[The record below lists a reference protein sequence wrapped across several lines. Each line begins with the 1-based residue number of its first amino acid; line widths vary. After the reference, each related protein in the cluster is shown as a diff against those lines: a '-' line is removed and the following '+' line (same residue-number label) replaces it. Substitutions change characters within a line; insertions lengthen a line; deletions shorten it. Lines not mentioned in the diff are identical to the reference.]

1 MILHIVV
8 LLLLYIIICQSQ
20 SIATIPYAL
29 YDSYVWTNTSAIYM
43 KANIY
48 VTSYASLNFIICS
61 SSPTANLE
69 NEFGFFVVDTSGN
82 NNFIPG
88 GVGRLAVYNGK
99 RTVTLGIYYS
109 SGTVP
114 LNTTVTVTASRT
126 AAGVWSMTIAG
137 QSQTVTK
144 ATMPVYPTA
153 VFGNVNIPVYVGA
166 DWTQYKQFSGYV
178 SNVVLSGGTST
189 GPSPTVGISILLKL
203 S

>member
-20 SIATIPYAL
+20 SITTIPYAL
-29 YDSYVWTNTSAIYM
+29 YDSYVWTSTSDIYM

-48 VTSYASLNFIICS
+48 LTSYASLNFIICS
-61 SSPTANLE
+61 SSPTFTANLE
-69 NEFGFFVVDTSGN
+69 NEFGFFVVDTGGN
-82 NNFIPG
+82 NNLISG
-88 GVGRLAVYNGK
+88 GVGRLAVSNGK
-99 RTVTLGIYYS
+99 RTATLGIYYS

-144 ATMPVYPTA
+144 ATIANTNPTA
-153 VFGNVNIPVYVGA
+153 VFGNVNIPVYVGV

-189 GPSPTVGISILLKL
+189 GPSPTVGILFF
-203 S
+203 